1 MKKDFLF
8 RLRIRSLRV
17 PALILLVIVV
27 ATIVFTRN
35 ERDPEYCLF
44 RQNVEALTRG
54 EGTVTLSCN
63 TSSPNIVC
71 CAFCTNCGTL
81 WTVDGVSGQYVNAS
95 SRCVCGHLM

>member
-17 PALILLVIVV
+17 PALILLVMVV

-44 RQNVEALTRG
+44 RQNVEALT
-54 EGTVTLSCN
+54 SN
-63 TSSPNIVC
+63 TSSPIIVC

-81 WTVDGVSGQYVNAS
+81 WTVDGVSGLCVNAS
-95 SRCVCGHLM
+95 SRCECGHLM